1 MSIYKAGQFNVPN
14 YQISGLPF
22 VTSSTAPSIIEFP
35 YLTQWILL
43 KTPTSVRVAFSQGSF
58 STLNQ
63 ISGLSTTFTQMVVL
77 PIRIKKLYVL
87 LGRVD
92 IIAGLTTIETGFDLV
107 STAILPALSASTDLN
122 STNIFSYP
130 GI

>member
-22 VTSSTAPSIIEFP
+22 VTSSNAGSIIEFP

-43 KTPTSVRVAFSQGSF
+43 KTPSEVRVGFTQGANTF
-58 STLNQ
+58 NTIN
-63 ISGLSTTFTQMVVL
+63 GLSATFTQTVIL
-77 PIRIKKLYVL
+77 PVRIKKLYVL
-87 LGRVD
+87 AGIAN
-92 IIAGLTTIETGFDLV
+92 IIAGLTTIESGFELIN
-107 STAILPALSASTDLN
+107 SAALPVLSASTDLN